1 MAEVV
6 TINNIVIDGATRVSE
21 EGGWNAP
28 EERVETGFDFS
39 SYVNA
44 EPRSITLDAWVTP
57 EQYEQLVAIREQG
70 EPFSASIG
78 DIGLDEAK
86 IPSGGLQVEQEG
98 SRQSHY
104 ELTFTIE
111 EIVFA
116 ETETAEIQFD
126 APGGELSS
134 SAEGTDTSRSSS
146 TPEDDGIFGGVAN
159 SLESAA
165 NSLQSSLF
173 G

>member
-39 SYVNA
+39 SYVNT
-44 EPRSITLDAWVTP
+44 EPRSITLEAWVTP
-57 EQYEQLVAIREQG
+57 QQYAQIDAIRSQG

-78 DIGLDEAK
+78 NIGLDEAK
-86 IPSGGLQVEQEG
+86 IPGGGLQVEQEG
-98 SRQSHY
+98 GRRSHY
-104 ELTFTIE
+104 QLTFTIE

-116 ETETAEIQFD
+116 ELETAEVQFN
-126 APGGELSS
+126 APSGEMSS
-134 SAEGTDTSRSSS
+134 GADGTDPSRASS
-146 TPEDDGIFGGVAN
+146 TPQDDGVFGGIAN

-165 NSLQSSLF
+165 DSMQSSLF